1 MRSPSTESPYRWTR
15 WTDPRSCV
23 VFAGPVPSDLLSHV
37 TPRPSGLVGNSPITL
52 ERIAGDHP
60 GSWLLDDVSLL
71 PPDAQLIGPLV
82 VDVGIPVALGGDLVI
97 VPWCPTPGSAP
108 PWDAPSAAEVWE
120 QTPLPRR
127 GIDASPPGTID
138 WPGITRLPTFL
149 WSDARP
155 ETTAAVSL
163 RGFSVTVTARPLAYA
178 WSFGNGTTG
187 VAGDPPSAIV
197 PYTRRGDYD
206 VTLYVVWEARARLAY
221 EAWGVDL
228 GEIDLGTAT
237 LPEHRSYHVA
247 EIRAVLRTTPR
258 GR

>member
-1 MRSPSTESPYRWTR
+1 
-15 WTDPRSCV
+15 
-23 VFAGPVPSDLLSHV
+23 VPPDLLPHV
-37 TPRPSGLVGNSPITL
+37 TPRPSGLVGNSPTTF

-60 GSWLLDDVSLL
+60 GSWVLDDVSLL

-82 VDVGIPVALGGDLVI
+82 VDVGIPVALGADLVI

-108 PWDAPSAAEVWE
+108 PWEAPSAAEIWE
-120 QTPLPRR
+120 QIPLPRR
-127 GIDASPPGTID
+127 GIGASPPGTAD

-149 WSDARP
+149 WSDERP
-155 ETTAAVSL
+155 ETTAAVSM
-163 RGFSVTVTARPLAYA
+163 RGFSVTVTARAVAYA
-178 WSFGNGTTG
+178 WSFGNGATE
-187 VAGDPPSAIV
+187 VAGDPPNATV

-206 VTLYVVWEARARLAY
+206 VTLYVVWEARAHLAY
-221 EAWGVDL
+221 DAWGLDL
-228 GEIDLGTAT
+228 GETDLGTVT